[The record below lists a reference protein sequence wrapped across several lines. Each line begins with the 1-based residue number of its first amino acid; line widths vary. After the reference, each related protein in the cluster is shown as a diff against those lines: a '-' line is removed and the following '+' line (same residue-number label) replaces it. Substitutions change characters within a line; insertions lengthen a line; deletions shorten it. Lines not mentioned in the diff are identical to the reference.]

1 MDFLLAIFYI
11 LAFSLVLWFYKPL
24 KFNLLPNWIPIIGF
38 VFKILIGFIF
48 LQVYVYNYPKNIIP
62 SDSIR
67 FFHDAKVLNGVFF
80 TSEKEYFKLL
90 FSIGNE
96 KEQIR
101 QYLSETHLWDSGRL
115 SILNDFR
122 NVIRLNSLIYF
133 ISNGSAFIHVIFMS
147 FLSFIGIQQIFKAIS
162 PISKVKPLVV
172 FILLLFIPSMLFWTS
187 GILKEPIVLL
197 GIGLLLRVIFYKE
210 PIKSKILPF
219 LISFIILIGFKP
231 YLLLCLIP
239 ALIFSLLN
247 KYIFNY
253 KYYKS
258 IISIILTTSVII
270 LLIPKT
276 VNQIVHYAYKRQT
289 NFALSGKGGLII
301 EGNSCFYQIEKNSE
315 KNIAIDKLNH
325 TAKILKSTQAI
336 CYSNDYIKLPFRVTL
351 KPNVHYYKIKSN
363 EPPANSYFEY
373 SSINNSTTQLIKNIP
388 EAFINALFRP
398 FITDSNSKLK
408 YPAIIE
414 ILIVFTFILIAFYY
428 RRTLS
433 KEMLNTILSII
444 LFAIILLLLIGWITP
459 ISGAIFRYRFP
470 VQLALVIIGILLI
483 DPAKI
488 KQFSFNKK
496 PENV

>member
-11 LAFSLVLWFYKPL
+11 FAFSLVLWFSKPL
-24 KFNLLPNWIPIIGF
+24 KFNSLPNWIPILGF
-38 VFKILIGFIF
+38 IFKIFIGFIF
-48 LQVYVYNYPKNIIP
+48 LQVYVYHYPKNIIP

-90 FSIGNE
+90 LSIGNE

-133 ISNGSAFIHVIFMS
+133 ISNGSAFIHIIFMS

-162 PISKVKPLVV
+162 PISKLKPI
-172 FILLLFIPSMLFWTS
+172 FTFCLLLFIPSMLFWTS

-197 GIGLLLRVIFYKE
+197 GIGLLIRVIFYKE
-210 PIKSKILPF
+210 SFKKKILPF
-219 LISFIILIGFKP
+219 ILSFIILIGFKP
-231 YLLLCLIP
+231 YLLFCLIP
-239 ALIFSLLN
+239 ALLFSILN
-247 KYIFNY
+247 KYLFNY
-253 KYYKS
+253 QYYKS
-258 IISIILTTSVII
+258 IISIILTTLIII
-270 LLIPKT
+270 LFIPIT

-301 EGNSCFYQIEKNSE
+301 AGDSCFYQIEKKSE
-315 KNIAIDKLNH
+315 KNISIDSLNN

-336 CYSNDYIKLPFRVTL
+336 CYSNDYHKLPFNIML
-351 KPNVHYYKIKSN
+351 QPNFHNYKIKSN
-363 EPPANSYFEY
+363 EPPANSYFEH

-388 EAFINALFRP
+388 EALINALFRP

-414 ILIVFTFILIAFYY
+414 ILSVFSFIFISFYY

-433 KEMLNTILSII
+433 KEMINTFFSII
-444 LFAIILLLLIGWITP
+444 LFATILLLLIGWITP

-496 PENV
+496 PKNV

>member
-11 LAFSLVLWFYKPL
+11 FAFSLVLWFYKPL
-24 KFNLLPNWIPIIGF
+24 KFNSLPNWIPIIGF
-38 VFKILIGFIF
+38 IFKIFIGFIF
-48 LQVYVYNYPKNIIP
+48 LQVYVYHYPKNIIP

-90 FSIGNE
+90 LSIGNE

-133 ISNGSAFIHVIFMS
+133 ISNGSAFTHIIFMS
-147 FLSFIGIQQIFKAIS
+147 FLSFIGIHQIFKAIS
-162 PISKVKPLVV
+162 PISKLKPT
-172 FILLLFIPSMLFWTS
+172 FIFFLLLFIPSMLFWTS

-197 GIGLLLRVIFYKE
+197 GIGLLIRVIFYKE
-210 PIKSKILPF
+210 PYKNKILPF
-219 LISFIILIGFKP
+219 ILSFIILIGFKP
-231 YLLLCLIP
+231 YLLFCLIP
-239 ALIFSLLN
+239 ALLFSILN
-247 KYIFNY
+247 KYLFNY
-253 KYYKS
+253 QYYKS
-258 IISIILTTSVII
+258 IITIVLTTLIIILF
-270 LLIPKT
+270 IPKT

-301 EGNSCFYQIEKNSE
+301 EGNSCFYQIEKKSE
-315 KNIAIDKLNH
+315 KNISIDKLNY

-336 CYSNDYIKLPFRVTL
+336 CYSNDYHKLPFNVTL
-351 KPNVHYYKIKSN
+351 QPNLHNYKIKSN
-363 EPPANSYFEY
+363 EPPANSYFEH
-373 SSINNSTTQLIKNIP
+373 SSINNSTTQLMKNVP

-414 ILIVFTFILIAFYY
+414 ILSVFSFIFIAFYY
-428 RRTLS
+428 RRSLS
-433 KEMLNTILSII
+433 KEMINTILSII
-444 LFAIILLLLIGWITP
+444 LFATILLLLIGWITP

-496 PENV
+496 TKNV